1 MRRNSRIFLS
11 GVLTLALLTGSL
23 TTGQAADSYAAAK
36 LKLSTKKITMKIGKT
51 KKVSVKN
58 AKKNK
63 IKWNIKKK
71 SIASI
76 KKSGKYAVKV
86 TGKKKGTTTLVCK
99 VKVGKKWKTL
109 SCKVTVQSVSQ
120 TSQGNTTNS
129 QSGNTTTTPV
139 PTSSVTVT
147 ATPTANQTKAPTQMP
162 TETPTETPTVTPTA
176 TPTATPTVT
185 ATPSATVTA
194 TPSPTPFEPTELVNT
209 GFENGTEDF
218 KGRGS
223 ATVSCVAG
231 GRTGKAL
238 SVTGRAATWNGASL
252 DVSSKVAKGALYS
265 FSAWVKQDE
274 GSAKAIKLSAEL
286 KVSGDTTYPPIA
298 QVSCESG
305 GWTKIEGT
313 YTVPDKFT
321 TLQFYFEGP
330 EGTYDFLLDDL
341 VIIQETKGKE
351 VIDPLSLP
359 SLKDS
364 YSGVFERI
372 GNVLSYN
379 TSWNNGI
386 QLQEEST
393 MKFVQKQF
401 NSFTLENE
409 MKPDNIY
416 SNWGET
422 ISVSEAKNL
431 GYVIPNS
438 YKETIVPKLKFDTVD
453 IVLEKA
459 KQYNIQMRAHVLMWH
474 QQTATKFFKINYDDS
489 QGVVSK
495 DVMDAR
501 LEMYIKS
508 VMKHVM
514 EKEKQLTGSAG
525 TLVYCWDVTNEYI
538 HRTKDP
544 TSTSW
549 MDVYGDMGLEP
560 TYVKKA
566 FVSAYEMLEQYN
578 LQDKVTLFYNDYD
591 EYECADD
598 IVALVN
604 YINSGEKAKIC
615 GGIGMQS
622 HMDIDDPT
630 LELYATTLDKFLA
643 TGLQV
648 QVTELDIGMT
658 EGKTAEEHAAY
669 YKAIMSLI
677 REKHEKRDKTI
688 NPRGVTGVTIWGLYD
703 SLSWRSGS
711 APLLFGEGLDD
722 PKPAFYSVL
731 EAAK

>member
-99 VKVGKKWKTL
+99 VKAGKKWKTL

-162 TETPTETPTVTPTA
+162 TETPTETPTV

-379 TSWNNGI
+379 TSWNNGT

>member
-71 SIASI
+71 SIASF

-162 TETPTETPTVTPTA
+162 TETPTETPTV

-379 TSWNNGI
+379 TSWNNGT

-438 YKETIVPKLKFDTVD
+438 YKETIVPKLKFDAVD

>member
-71 SIASI
+71 SIASF

-109 SCKVTVQSVSQ
+109 SCKVTVQSVLQ

-162 TETPTETPTVTPTA
+162 TETPTETPTV

-379 TSWNNGI
+379 TSWNNGT

>member
-99 VKVGKKWKTL
+99 VKAGKKWKTL

-162 TETPTETPTVTPTA
+162 TETPTETPTV

-305 GWTKIEGT
+305 VWTKIEGT

-379 TSWNNGI
+379 TSWNNGT

>member
-71 SIASI
+71 SIASF

-99 VKVGKKWKTL
+99 VKAGKKWKTL

-129 QSGNTTTTPV
+129 QSGNTITTPV

-162 TETPTETPTVTPTA
+162 TETPTETPTV

-379 TSWNNGI
+379 TSWNNGT

>member
-162 TETPTETPTVTPTA
+162 TETPTETPTV

-379 TSWNNGI
+379 TSWNNGT

-393 MKFVQKQF
+393 MRFVQKQF